1 MAPQDAG
8 TVTAVEGAVKSDVG
22 TLLRFV
28 NRHPHLLR
36 AVRAAIAATAAWALV
51 QPLGGP
57 ADQYPYYAPLGA
69 VVAVSTTVTSSIR
82 GSLQGLASLVLGV
95 AIALAV
101 LHAVPSEL
109 AGLALV
115 VGIGSLVAGWDRL
128 GSMASWVPIS
138 AMFVLVIGGQHPQD
152 YVSGYLGLTALG
164 ACIGVA
170 VEFAFAP
177 LPLSRTGAE
186 VSRVRLTLGEQ
197 LRDLSDGL
205 RQHDLLTRDEW
216 RERHHALIPV
226 TRRMSAMVAEASE
239 ARRGNWRAHRWVET
253 AREQYERARA
263 LEQLT
268 FLVED
273 ITDLLSLSESAD
285 SAYIALGPALRRPTA
300 EVLDALADLLVDV
313 DASLSQPDRLREVD
327 KALAQLVA
335 CIRERRDQTGDDMFS
350 AGSLVIS
357 VRRAVASLVPDDL
370 TEELPSRH

>member
-1 MAPQDAG
+1 M
-8 TVTAVEGAVKSDVG
+8 KRDVG
-22 TLLRFV
+22 ALLRLL
-28 NRHPHLLR
+28 NRHPHVLR
-36 AVRAAIAATAAWALV
+36 ALRAAIAATAAWAVV

-57 ADQYPYYAPLGA
+57 ADQYPYYAPFGA
-69 VVAVSTTVTSSIR
+69 VVAVSTTVTASIR

-101 LHAVPSEL
+101 LRAVPSEI

-152 YVSGYLGLTALG
+152 YVSGYLGLTTLG
-164 ACIGVA
+164 AGIGIA

-186 VSRVRLTLGEQ
+186 MRRVRLTLGEQ
-197 LRDLSDGL
+197 LRDLADGL
-205 RQHDLLTRDEW
+205 RQDELLTRDEW
-216 RERHHALIPV
+216 RKRHHALIPI
-226 TRRMSAMVAEASE
+226 TRQMSAMVAEASE

-253 AREQYERARA
+253 ARKQYERARA

-273 ITDLLSLSESAD
+273 ITDLLALTESAD
-285 SAYIALGPALRRPTA
+285 STHIALGPALRRPTG
-300 EVLDALADLLVDV
+300 EVLDALADLLMDV
-313 DASLSQPDRLREVD
+313 EASLSEPDRLRQVD
-327 KALAQLVA
+327 RALARLVS
-335 CIRERRDQTGDDMFS
+335 CIRERRDETGDDMFS

-357 VRRAVASLVPDDL
+357 VRRAVASLVPEDL